1 MGRANETHD
10 QSESKTTTTPD
21 ATTTPNAAGDGDGTD
36 EIDGV
41 GAERPATGPTASEE
55 TPVTDGGTERRLVAG
70 WQGRYYEDFAV
81 GDVYKHPYGRTV
93 TETDNVWF
101 TNLSM
106 NLNPMHFNEAYAAET
121 EFGERLVDGTFVIA
135 LAVGMSVIDVSA
147 NATANLGYDDIRH
160 HEPVFHGDT
169 IFAESEVLEKRESS
183 SRDHVGIVTTGLRAY
198 NQNGDLV
205 LSLERTV
212 MVLKRSHAEPSAAQP
227 TGWPE
232 GIGTQPEDLS

>member
-1 MGRANETHD
+1 MT
-10 QSESKTTTTPD
+10 
-21 ATTTPNAAGDGDGTD
+21 GTD
-36 EIDGV
+36 DTDET
-41 GAERPATGPTASEE
+41 EATQ
-55 TPVTDGGTERRLVAG
+55 DRRLVSG
-70 WQGRYYEDFAV
+70 WQGRYFEDFEV

-101 TNLSM
+101 TNVTM

-160 HEPVFHGDT
+160 HGPVYHGDT
-169 IFAESEVLEKRESS
+169 LFAESEVLNKRESD
-183 SRDHVGIVTTGLRAY
+183 SRDHVGIVTTELRAF
-198 NQNGDLV
+198 NQDDEKV
-205 LSLERTV
+205 LSLERTP
-212 MVLKRSHAEPSAAQP
+212 MVLKRAAAEPSAAAP

-232 GIGTQPEDLS
+232 GIGTQPADLE